1 MKINKNILQAL
12 IILSSIVFVLGCSGG
27 GGGASGSSGGGNGGG
42 GLVPTS
48 NQFADDDFDGVLNN
62 KDCAPLDPS
71 KSLAKYQDL
80 DGDGLGLLENSICS
94 SATSFD
100 LGYVTN
106 NLDCNDSNSN
116 LKQWVFRDIDG
127 DGYGDSATKS
137 CTNVNPIPSG
147 YVDNNFDCNDNS
159 VSQNLLKENFKDQDG
174 DGYGTTE
181 VVGYSCNTANSGMSL
196 NKTDCDDGNINN
208 FRQVT
213 LYSDADGDNYGSGTP
228 QILCVG
234 LSNPA
239 NYSTFT
245 GDCNDSNSTVFLS
258 QYLDQDAD
266 GYGAGPAVACTN
278 ATIQSGKSF
287 TNTDCNDSDSAKK
300 LSWNVYPDAD
310 GDGQGFGTLQN
321 ICGGLTMPAQK
332 SANNIDCDDSDTQ
345 KRSFSGYYDFDLDT
359 FGSGPVQN
367 YCGSSLP
374 SYYVSNN
381 LDCDGNDNRAWKEIF
396 SYEDDDN
403 DGKGTVSNLVKS
415 CAGKT
420 KNIMHVSNNLDFFP
434 KEATRYL
441 ASSLPASSSSP
452 NGSVIVDEAAVVP
465 SLTDSSG
472 NNYIINSTSAGN
484 YCDPNTSVCSTYA
497 SLCENANAN
506 KCLVIQKKNSSNVV
520 IWQKLIRSTTGY
532 IYSSSSIQKITQSQ
546 DLIILSGYTGSVDLD
561 PNIGTVAINSRT
573 PQGAWDNG
581 QSSFILK
588 ISLSGNYLDH
598 RAANGYLQI
607 SDTAFEA
614 TTNNFWILGQSQF
627 SSFYSIGNNQSFAA
641 IINDDLTFSSLI
653 FFPSNAPDFNN
664 CSVAGSKFLKF
675 TTQYFLFLCNYYPP
689 NMGGTESKLSVYNL
703 VSNSMNEMPVGS
715 VTARSSTGKI
725 MSLKDGT
732 SYELNLATGLIEVKT
747 SQPLL
752 VSKILY
758 DVNNNI
764 VFAGSGYRKCNKVDN
779 LCDKPTSTHDWNG
792 LDDYYQFIIVNQ
804 KNYFWKVSQ
813 SSTLNL
819 KSVDEQTFIINGV
832 MPQLSGGLVPLL
844 YSDVTKTQ
852 NTSSAFNINKG
863 FTWSYKH

>member
-1 MKINKNILQAL
+1 MKKNKHINLNQAL
-12 IILSSIVFVLGCSGG
+12 IILSSIAFMLGCSGG
-27 GGGASGSSGGGNGGG
+27 GGGASVSGGGGSGG

-71 KSLAKYQDL
+71 KSLVKYQDL

-100 LGYVTN
+100 LGYVTY

-181 VVGYSCNTANSGMSL
+181 VVGYSCNTANAGMSL

-213 LYSDADGDNYGSGTP
+213 LYSDADGDSYGSGTP

-234 LSNPA
+234 LSNPV
-239 NYSTFT
+239 NYSTFG
-245 GDCNDSNSTVFLS
+245 GDCNDSNSAVFLS

-266 GYGAGPAVACTN
+266 GYGAGAAVACTN
-278 ATIQSGKSF
+278 AIIQSGKSF
-287 TNTDCNDSDSAKK
+287 TNTDCNDSDSTKK
-300 LSWNVYPDAD
+300 LSWNVYTDAD

-321 ICGGLTMPAQK
+321 ICGGLTIPAQK
-332 SANNIDCDDSDTQ
+332 SANNIDCDDNDTQ

-359 FGSGPVQN
+359 YGSGPVQN

-374 SYYVSNN
+374 SSYVSNN
-381 LDCDGNDNRAWKEIF
+381 LDCDGNDNRAWKEIVG
-396 SYEDDDN
+396 YEDDDN
-403 DGKGTVSNLVKS
+403 DGKGTVSNLIKS

-434 KEATRYL
+434 KDAARYL
-441 ASSLPASSSSP
+441 ASSLPASTSTP
-452 NGSVIVDEAAVVP
+452 NGSVIVDEAASP
-465 SLTDSSG
+465 SVTDSSG
-472 NNYIINSTSAGN
+472 NIYRLLEST
-484 YCDPNTSVCSTYA
+484 DTYA
-497 SLCENANAN
+497 SLCSYWFSYENLN
-506 KCLVIQKKNSSNVV
+506 KCLVIEKRNSSNVK
-520 IWQKLIRSTTGY
+520 IWEKMIRSTTGRINDY
-532 IYSSSSIQKITQSQ
+532 PKSAILKITQSQ
-546 DLIILSGYTGSVDLD
+546 DLIIISGYNGSVDLD
-561 PNIGTVAINSRT
+561 PNNGTVVINSRT
-573 PQGAWDNG
+573 PVDAWDPG
-581 QSSFILK
+581 LSSFILK
-588 ISLSGNYLDH
+588 LSSAGNYLDH
-598 RAANGYLQI
+598 KSADGYLGI
-607 SDTAFEA
+607 YDSAFEA
-614 TTNNFWILGQSQF
+614 TTNQYWILGQSQPGGF
-627 SSFYSIGNNQSFAA
+627 NSIGTTLSFAGVL
-641 IINDDLTFSSLI
+641 NDDLTFSSLI
-653 FFPSNAPDFNN
+653 SFPNDKP
-664 CSVAGSKFLKF
+664 CSGDGSKFLKF
-675 TTQYFLFLCNYYPP
+675 TSQYFLFQCNRY
-689 NMGGTESKLSVYNL
+689 S
-703 VSNSMNEMPVGS
+703 SNSTGSSLIWMDRATKSANEIPVGLAM
-715 VTARSSTGKI
+715 ARSSSGKI

-752 VSKILY
+752 VSNILY
-758 DVNNNI
+758 DANNNI

-779 LCDKPTSTHDWNG
+779 LCDKPTSSHDWSG
-792 LDDYYQFIIVNQ
+792 LDDYYQFIIINQ

-819 KSVDEQTFIINGV
+819 KSVDEQNFIINGV

-852 NTSSAFNINKG
+852 NTSSAFNINTG